1 MFLMDMFLMDSFKET
16 HLPIAA
22 WELGMCVFLALMYS
36 NVWGNYLYNG
46 RNCVTFWAV
55 TNICKHPALLKSLAD
70 MFTNLSV
77 AVFNFTPISRVVQK
91 PQK

>member
-1 MFLMDMFLMDSFKET
+1 MDSFKAT

-36 NVWGNYLYNG
+36 TVWGNYLYNG
-46 RNCVTFWAV
+46 RNYVTLWAV
-55 TNICKHPALLKSLAD
+55 ADICKHPTLLKSLAD

-77 AVFNFTPISRVVQK
+77 AVFNFKPLSRVVQK